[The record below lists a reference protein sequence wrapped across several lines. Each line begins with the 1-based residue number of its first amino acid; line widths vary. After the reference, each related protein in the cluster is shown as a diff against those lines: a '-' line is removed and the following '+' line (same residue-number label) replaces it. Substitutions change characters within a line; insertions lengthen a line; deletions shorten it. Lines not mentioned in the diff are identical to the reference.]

1 MWCVAFPPSDEDRII
16 MSKVMWHPSTE
27 RAEASQ
33 MNQFRLFANKKYGME
48 LDNYRDLYNWSVNE
62 ITYFWEAVWSFG
74 NPVVSKDYQQ
84 VVDDDSKMPGA
95 KWFSGARLNFA
106 ENLLRRRDNHTAIL
120 SRGEGKDDR
129 KISYNELY
137 SEVEKMAAALR
148 EAGVEQNDR
157 VAGFLPNI
165 PEAVVAMLGAASLG
179 AVWSSSS
186 PDFGIKGVLDR
197 FRQIEP
203 KVLFAADGYQYNGKR
218 INSLDKLKDI
228 LTELPSV
235 EKVVVVPFESE
246 NPDLSGINK
255 GVLYGEFLPAK
266 APSLEFAQLPF
277 DHPLYIMYSS
287 GTTGLPKSIVH
298 GAGGTL
304 LQHMK
309 ELRLHGDI
317 SDRETVFYFTT
328 CGWMMWNWLVSN
340 LALGASIV
348 LYDGSPFHPD
358 PSAMWQMAEEFGI
371 TIFGTS
377 AKFIAACKG
386 YGLVPKERHNL
397 SLIKTILST
406 GSPLVE
412 ESYDYVYTSIKEDV
426 QLSSITG
433 GTDLISSF
441 AGGNAT
447 LPVYRGEIQCRALG
461 MKVESFDD
469 SGKPLINLK
478 GELVCTRAFP
488 SMPVNFWN
496 DPDGSKFHNAYFS
509 DYPGVWTHGDYILI
523 NDHGGVIVFGRSDA
537 TLNPAGVR
545 IGTAEIYRVV
555 EAFPEI
561 EDSLAVGQQWEGDE
575 RVILFVKMNE
585 GEQFG
590 EELKKKLMDAIRSG
604 CSPRHVPAKTVPVPD
619 IPYTINGKKVEIAV
633 KKILHGSEA
642 LNKDA
647 LANPES
653 LLFFSD
659 LEVLRD

>member
-1 MWCVAFPPSDEDRII
+1 

-33 MNQFRLFANKKYGME
+33 MNQFRLFVNKKYGME

-255 GVLYGEFLPAK
+255 GVLYGDFLPAE
-266 APSLEFAQLPF
+266 APPLEFAQLPF

-371 TIFGTS
+371 TVFGTS

>member
-1 MWCVAFPPSDEDRII
+1 
-16 MSKVMWHPSTE
+16 MSKVMWQPSTE

-33 MNQFRLFANKKYGME
+33 MNQFRLFVNKKYGME

-62 ITYFWEAVWSFG
+62 ITPFWEAVWSFG
-74 NPVVSKDYQQ
+74 KPVVSKDYQQ

-120 SRGEGKDDR
+120 SRGEGKYDR

-255 GVLYGEFLPAK
+255 GVLYGEFLPAE
-266 APSLEFAQLPF
+266 APPLEFAQLPF

-340 LALGASIV
+340 LALGATIV
-348 LYDGSPFHPD
+348 LYDGSPFYPD
-358 PSAMWQMAEEFGI
+358 PSAMWQMAEELGI
-371 TIFGTS
+371 TVFGTS
-377 AKFIAACKG
+377 AKFIAACEG

-433 GTDLISSF
+433 GTDIVSSF
-441 AGGNAT
+441 AGGNAM

-469 SGKPLINLK
+469 AGKPLINLK

-488 SMPVNFWN
+488 SVPVNFWN

-590 EELKKKLMDAIRSG
+590 EELKMKLMDAIRSG

-659 LEVLRD
+659 LEALRD

>member
-1 MWCVAFPPSDEDRII
+1 
-16 MSKVMWHPSTE
+16 
-27 RAEASQ
+27 

-62 ITYFWEAVWSFG
+62 ITHFWEAVWSFG

-218 INSLDKLKDI
+218 INSLDKLKEI

-235 EKVVVVPFESE
+235 EKVVVIPFESE
-246 NPDLSGINK
+246 NLDLSGINR
-255 GVLYGEFLPAK
+255 GVLYGEFLPAE
-266 APSLEFAQLPF
+266 APPLEFAQLPF

-371 TIFGTS
+371 TVFGTS

-433 GTDLISSF
+433 GTDIISSF

>member
-1 MWCVAFPPSDEDRII
+1 
-16 MSKVMWHPSTE
+16 
-27 RAEASQ
+27 
-33 MNQFRLFANKKYGME
+33 MNQFRLFVNKKYAIE
-48 LDNYRDLYNWSVNE
+48 LGNYQDLYNWSVNE
-62 ITYFWEAVWSFG
+62 INHFWEAVWSFG
-74 NPVVSKDYQQ
+74 NPVVSKEYQH

-106 ENLLRRRDNHTAIL
+106 ENLLPRRDNHTAIL
-120 SRGEGKDDR
+120 SRGEGKEDR
-129 KISYNELY
+129 QISYIELY

-148 EAGVEQNDR
+148 DAGVKQSDR

-197 FRQIEP
+197 FRQIKP
-203 KVLFAADGYQYNGKR
+203 KVLLAADGYQYNGKR
-218 INSLDKLKDI
+218 INSLDKLKEI

-235 EKVVVVPFESE
+235 EKVVVVPFELE

-255 GVLYGEFLPAK
+255 GVLYGEFLPAE
-266 APSLEFAQLPF
+266 APSLEFVQLPF

-317 SDRETVFYFTT
+317 NDKETVFYFTT

-340 LALGASIV
+340 LALGATIV

-358 PSAMWQMAEEFGI
+358 SSAMWQMAEEFGI
-371 TIFGTS
+371 TVFGTS
-377 AKFIAACKG
+377 AKFIAACQG
-386 YGLVPKERHNL
+386 YGLVPKDRHDL

-433 GTDLISSF
+433 GTDIVSSF
-441 AGGNAT
+441 AGGNAM
-447 LPVYRGEIQCRALG
+447 LPVYRGEIQCRARG

-469 SGKPLINLK
+469 AGKPLINQK

-585 GEQFG
+585 GKQFT
-590 EELKKKLMDAIRSG
+590 EDLEKKLTDVIRNS

-642 LNKDA
+642 LNNDA

>member
-1 MWCVAFPPSDEDRII
+1 
-16 MSKVMWHPSTE
+16 
-27 RAEASQ
+27 

-74 NPVVSKDYQQ
+74 KPVVSKDYHQ

-218 INSLDKLKDI
+218 INSLDKLKEI

-235 EKVVVVPFESE
+235 EKVVVIPFESE
-246 NPDLSGINK
+246 NLDLSGINK

-371 TIFGTS
+371 TVFGTS

>member
-1 MWCVAFPPSDEDRII
+1 
-16 MSKVMWHPSTE
+16 MSKVMWQPSTE

-62 ITYFWEAVWSFG
+62 ITCFWEAVWSFG
-74 NPVVSKDYQQ
+74 KPVVSKDYHQ

>member
-1 MWCVAFPPSDEDRII
+1 
-16 MSKVMWHPSTE
+16 
-27 RAEASQ
+27 
-33 MNQFRLFANKKYGME
+33 MNQFRLFVNKKYGME

-62 ITYFWEAVWSFG
+62 ITHFWEAVWSFG
-74 NPVVSKDYQQ
+74 KPVVSKDYQQ

-218 INSLDKLKDI
+218 INSLDKLKEI

-235 EKVVVVPFESE
+235 EKVVVIPFESE
-246 NPDLSGINK
+246 NLDLSGINK

-371 TIFGTS
+371 TVFGTS

>member
-1 MWCVAFPPSDEDRII
+1 

-62 ITYFWEAVWSFG
+62 ITCFWEAVWSFG
-74 NPVVSKDYQQ
+74 KPVVSKDYHQ

-218 INSLDKLKDI
+218 INSLDKLKEI

-235 EKVVVVPFESE
+235 EKVVVIPFESE
-246 NPDLSGINK
+246 NLDLSGINK

-340 LALGASIV
+340 LALGATIV

-561 EDSLAVGQQWEGDE
+561 EDSLAVGQQWEDDE

>member
-1 MWCVAFPPSDEDRII
+1 
-16 MSKVMWHPSTE
+16 
-27 RAEASQ
+27 
-33 MNQFRLFANKKYGME
+33 MNQFRLFVNKKYAIE
-48 LDNYRDLYNWSVNE
+48 LGNYQDLYNWSVNE
-62 ITYFWEAVWSFG
+62 INHFWEAVWSFG
-74 NPVVSKDYQQ
+74 NPVVSKEYQH

-106 ENLLRRRDNHTAIL
+106 ENLLSRRNNHTAIL
-120 SRGEGKDDR
+120 SRGEGKEDR
-129 KISYNELY
+129 QISYIELY

-148 EAGVEQNDR
+148 DAGVKQSDR

-218 INSLDKLKDI
+218 INSLDKLKEI

-255 GVLYGEFLPAK
+255 GVLYGEFLPAE
-266 APSLEFAQLPF
+266 APSLEFVQLPF

-340 LALGASIV
+340 LALGATIV

-358 PSAMWQMAEEFGI
+358 SSAMWQMAEEFGI
-371 TIFGTS
+371 TVFGTS
-377 AKFIAACKG
+377 AKFIAACQG
-386 YGLVPKERHNL
+386 YGLVPKDRHDL

-433 GTDLISSF
+433 GTDIVSSF
-441 AGGNAT
+441 AGGNAM

-469 SGKPLINLK
+469 AGKPLINQK

-585 GEQFG
+585 GKQFTKDL
-590 EELKKKLMDAIRSG
+590 EKKLTDVIRNS

>member
-1 MWCVAFPPSDEDRII
+1 
-16 MSKVMWHPSTE
+16 
-27 RAEASQ
+27 
-33 MNQFRLFANKKYGME
+33 MNQFRLFVNKKYGME

-62 ITYFWEAVWSFG
+62 ITCFWEAVWSFG
-74 NPVVSKDYQQ
+74 KPVISKDYQQ

-255 GVLYGEFLPAK
+255 GVLYGDFLPAE
-266 APSLEFAQLPF
+266 APPLEFAQLPF

>member
-1 MWCVAFPPSDEDRII
+1 
-16 MSKVMWHPSTE
+16 
-27 RAEASQ
+27 
-33 MNQFRLFANKKYGME
+33 MNQFRLFVNKKYGME

-62 ITYFWEAVWSFG
+62 ITHFWEAVWSFG
-74 NPVVSKDYQQ
+74 KPVVSKDYHQ

-218 INSLDKLKDI
+218 INSLDKLKEI

-235 EKVVVVPFESE
+235 EKVVVIPFESE
-246 NPDLSGINK
+246 NLDLSGINR

-371 TIFGTS
+371 TVFGTS

-659 LEVLRD
+659 LEVLRG

>member
-1 MWCVAFPPSDEDRII
+1 
-16 MSKVMWHPSTE
+16 MSKVMWQPSTE

-62 ITYFWEAVWSFG
+62 ITHFWEAVWSFG
-74 NPVVSKDYQQ
+74 KPVVSKDYHQ

-218 INSLDKLKDI
+218 INSLDKLKEI

-235 EKVVVVPFESE
+235 EKVVVIPFESE
-246 NPDLSGINK
+246 NLDLSGINR

-371 TIFGTS
+371 TVFGTS

>member
-1 MWCVAFPPSDEDRII
+1 
-16 MSKVMWHPSTE
+16 
-27 RAEASQ
+27 

-62 ITYFWEAVWSFG
+62 ITCFWEAVWSFG
-74 NPVVSKDYQQ
+74 KPVVSKDYHQ

-255 GVLYGEFLPAK
+255 GVLYGDFLPAE
-266 APSLEFAQLPF
+266 APPLEFAQLPF

-340 LALGASIV
+340 LALGATIV

-371 TIFGTS
+371 TVFGTS

>member
-1 MWCVAFPPSDEDRII
+1 

-33 MNQFRLFANKKYGME
+33 MNQFRLFVNKKYGME

-255 GVLYGEFLPAK
+255 GVLYGDFLPAE
-266 APSLEFAQLPF
+266 APPLEFAQLPF

-340 LALGASIV
+340 LALGATIV

-371 TIFGTS
+371 TVFGTS

>member
-1 MWCVAFPPSDEDRII
+1 
-16 MSKVMWHPSTE
+16 
-27 RAEASQ
+27 
-33 MNQFRLFANKKYGME
+33 MNQFRLFVNKKYAIE
-48 LDNYRDLYNWSVNE
+48 LGNYQDLYNWSVNE
-62 ITYFWEAVWSFG
+62 INHFWEAVWSFG
-74 NPVVSKDYQQ
+74 NPVVSKEYQH

-106 ENLLRRRDNHTAIL
+106 ENLLPRRDNHTAIL
-120 SRGEGKDDR
+120 SRGEGKEDR
-129 KISYNELY
+129 QISYIELY

-148 EAGVEQNDR
+148 DAGVKQSDR

-165 PEAVVAMLGAASLG
+165 PEAVIAMLGAASLG

-218 INSLDKLKDI
+218 INSLDKLKEI

-235 EKVVVVPFESE
+235 EKVVVVTFESE

-255 GVLYGEFLPAK
+255 GVLYGEFLPAE
-266 APSLEFAQLPF
+266 APSLEFEQLPF

-317 SDRETVFYFTT
+317 NDKETVFYFTT

-340 LALGASIV
+340 LALGATIV

-358 PSAMWQMAEEFGI
+358 ASAMWQMAEEFGI
-371 TIFGTS
+371 TVFGTS
-377 AKFIAACKG
+377 AKFIAACQG
-386 YGLVPKERHNL
+386 YGLVPKDRHDF

-433 GTDLISSF
+433 GTDIVSSF
-441 AGGNAT
+441 AGGNAM

-469 SGKPLINLK
+469 AGKPLINQK

-545 IGTAEIYRVV
+545 IGTAEIYRGV

-585 GEQFG
+585 GKQFTKDL
-590 EELKKKLMDAIRSG
+590 EKKLTDVIRNS

-659 LEVLRD
+659 LKVLKD

>member
-1 MWCVAFPPSDEDRII
+1 
-16 MSKVMWHPSTE
+16 
-27 RAEASQ
+27 

-62 ITYFWEAVWSFG
+62 ITHFWEAVWSFG
-74 NPVVSKDYQQ
+74 KPVVSKDYHQ

-235 EKVVVVPFESE
+235 EKVVVIPFESE
-246 NPDLSGINK
+246 NLDLSGINK

-371 TIFGTS
+371 TVFGTS

-488 SMPVNFWN
+488 SVPVNFWN
-496 DPDGSKFHNAYFS
+496 DSDGSKFHNAYFS

>member
-1 MWCVAFPPSDEDRII
+1 
-16 MSKVMWHPSTE
+16 
-27 RAEASQ
+27 

-218 INSLDKLKDI
+218 INSLDKLKEI

-235 EKVVVVPFESE
+235 EKVVVIPFESE
-246 NPDLSGINK
+246 NLDLSGINR

-371 TIFGTS
+371 TVFGTS

>member
-1 MWCVAFPPSDEDRII
+1 
-16 MSKVMWHPSTE
+16 
-27 RAEASQ
+27 

-371 TIFGTS
+371 TVFGTS

-488 SMPVNFWN
+488 SVPVNFWN
-496 DPDGSKFHNAYFS
+496 DSDGSKFHNAYFS

>member
-1 MWCVAFPPSDEDRII
+1 
-16 MSKVMWHPSTE
+16 
-27 RAEASQ
+27 

-62 ITYFWEAVWSFG
+62 ITCFWEAVWSFG
-74 NPVVSKDYQQ
+74 KPVVSKDYHQ

-255 GVLYGEFLPAK
+255 GVLYGDFLPAE
-266 APSLEFAQLPF
+266 APPLEFAQLPF

-340 LALGASIV
+340 LALGATIV

-371 TIFGTS
+371 TVFGTS

-561 EDSLAVGQQWEGDE
+561 EDSLAVGQQWEDDE

>member
-1 MWCVAFPPSDEDRII
+1 
-16 MSKVMWHPSTE
+16 
-27 RAEASQ
+27 

-62 ITYFWEAVWSFG
+62 ITCFWEAVWSFG
-74 NPVVSKDYQQ
+74 NPVVSKDYHQ

-371 TIFGTS
+371 TVFGTS

-561 EDSLAVGQQWEGDE
+561 EDSLAVGQQWEDDE

>member
-1 MWCVAFPPSDEDRII
+1 

-62 ITYFWEAVWSFG
+62 ITCFWEAVWSFG
-74 NPVVSKDYQQ
+74 KPVISKDYQQ

-218 INSLDKLKDI
+218 INSLDKLKEI

-235 EKVVVVPFESE
+235 EKVVVIPFESE
-246 NPDLSGINK
+246 NLDLSGINK

-371 TIFGTS
+371 TVFGTS

>member
-1 MWCVAFPPSDEDRII
+1 
-16 MSKVMWHPSTE
+16 
-27 RAEASQ
+27 

-62 ITYFWEAVWSFG
+62 ITCFWEAVWSFG
-74 NPVVSKDYQQ
+74 KPVVSKDYHQ

-218 INSLDKLKDI
+218 INSLDKLKEI

-235 EKVVVVPFESE
+235 EKVVVIPFESE
-246 NPDLSGINK
+246 NLDLSGINK

-371 TIFGTS
+371 TVFGTS

>member
-1 MWCVAFPPSDEDRII
+1 
-16 MSKVMWHPSTE
+16 
-27 RAEASQ
+27 
-33 MNQFRLFANKKYGME
+33 MNQFRLFVNKKYGME

-255 GVLYGEFLPAK
+255 GVLYGDFLPAE
-266 APSLEFAQLPF
+266 APPLEFAQLPF

-371 TIFGTS
+371 TVFGTS

>member
-1 MWCVAFPPSDEDRII
+1 
-16 MSKVMWHPSTE
+16 
-27 RAEASQ
+27 
-33 MNQFRLFANKKYGME
+33 MNQFRLFVNKKYAIE
-48 LDNYRDLYNWSVNE
+48 LGNYQDLYNWSVNE
-62 ITYFWEAVWSFG
+62 INHFWEAVWSFG
-74 NPVVSKDYQQ
+74 NPVVSKEYQH

-106 ENLLRRRDNHTAIL
+106 ENLLPRRDNHAAIL
-120 SRGEGKDDR
+120 SRGEGKEDR
-129 KISYNELY
+129 QISYIELY

-148 EAGVEQNDR
+148 DAGVKQSDR

-218 INSLDKLKDI
+218 INSLDKLKEI

-255 GVLYGEFLPAK
+255 GVLYGEFLPAE
-266 APSLEFAQLPF
+266 APSLEFVQLPF

-317 SDRETVFYFTT
+317 NDKETVFYFTT

-340 LALGASIV
+340 LALGATIV

-358 PSAMWQMAEEFGI
+358 SSAMWQMAEEFGI
-371 TIFGTS
+371 TVFGTS
-377 AKFIAACKG
+377 AKFIAACQG
-386 YGLVPKERHNL
+386 YGLVPKDRHDL

-433 GTDLISSF
+433 GTDIISSF

-469 SGKPLINLK
+469 AGKPLINQK

-647 LANPES
+647 LANLES

>member
-1 MWCVAFPPSDEDRII
+1 
-16 MSKVMWHPSTE
+16 
-27 RAEASQ
+27 

-62 ITYFWEAVWSFG
+62 ITCFWEAVWSFG
-74 NPVVSKDYQQ
+74 KPVVSKDYHQ

-218 INSLDKLKDI
+218 INSLDKLKEI

-235 EKVVVVPFESE
+235 EKVVVIPFESE
-246 NPDLSGINK
+246 NLDLSGINR

-371 TIFGTS
+371 TVFGTS

-659 LEVLRD
+659 LEVLRG

>member
-1 MWCVAFPPSDEDRII
+1 MSEIMWQ
-16 MSKVMWHPSTE
+16 PSTE
-27 RAEASQ
+27 RAEASE
-33 MNQFRLFANKKYGME
+33 MNQFRLFVNKKYAIE
-48 LDNYRDLYNWSVNE
+48 LGNYRDLYNWSVNE
-62 ITYFWEAVWSFG
+62 INHFWEAVWSFG
-74 NPVVSKDYQQ
+74 NPVVSKHYDQ
-84 VVDDDSKMPGA
+84 VVNDDSKMPGA

-106 ENLLRRRDNHTAIL
+106 ENLLSRRNNHTAIL

-235 EKVVVVPFESE
+235 EKVVVIPFESE
-246 NPDLSGINK
+246 NLDLSGINR
-255 GVLYGEFLPAK
+255 GVLYGEFLPAE
-266 APSLEFAQLPF
+266 APPLEFAQLPF

-371 TIFGTS
+371 TVFGTS

>member
-1 MWCVAFPPSDEDRII
+1 
-16 MSKVMWHPSTE
+16 
-27 RAEASQ
+27 

-62 ITYFWEAVWSFG
+62 ITCFWEAVWSFG
-74 NPVVSKDYQQ
+74 KPVVSKDYQQ

-255 GVLYGEFLPAK
+255 GVLYGEFLPAE
-266 APSLEFAQLPF
+266 APPLEFAQLPF

-371 TIFGTS
+371 TVFGTS

>member
-1 MWCVAFPPSDEDRII
+1 
-16 MSKVMWHPSTE
+16 
-27 RAEASQ
+27 

-218 INSLDKLKDI
+218 INSLDKLKEI

-255 GVLYGEFLPAK
+255 GVLYGEFLPAE
-266 APSLEFAQLPF
+266 APPLEFAQLPF

-371 TIFGTS
+371 TVFGTS